1 MTNPGTTR
9 ITVVSLVV
17 GAALLATLSLALVFI
32 TVGIQKKIPA
42 RESVRY
48 REYRLTD
55 GLRQTSDDLT
65 RMARLYSVTGDD
77 RYRRYFQEI
86 LDIRNGQ
93 TPRPADYQG
102 IYWDVVVATGE
113 RPTAGGEAV
122 SLDTLLERAGFSTKQ
137 MALLQESETNSNA
150 LAELEAEAMQAVS
163 DADLE
168 RARSILHGVAYHDRK
183 ADIMRPLASVLA
195 SIDETA
201 DAEIARYDRQS
212 RTAASASVVSLA
224 LSILLSAA
232 AALMAFRSLRGDDET
247 ARR

>member
-1 MTNPGTTR
+1 MTNPGPTRTT
-9 ITVVSLVV
+9 IVALAV

-32 TVGIQKKIPA
+32 TVAIQKNMYA
-42 RESVRY
+42 RESARY
-48 REYRLTD
+48 REYRLAD

-65 RMARLYSVTGDD
+65 RMARLYSVTGDE

-102 IYWDVVVATGE
+102 MYWDVVVATGE

-122 SLDTLLERAGFSTKQ
+122 SLATLLEREGFSSGQ
-137 MALLQESETNSNA
+137 MALLQESEAHSNV

-163 DADLE
+163 EADLE
-168 RARSILHGVAYHDRK
+168 RARTILHGAAYHDRK
-183 ADIMRPLASVLA
+183 ADIMRPLAGVLA
-195 SIDETA
+195 GIDDTA
-201 DAEIARYDRQS
+201 DMEIARYDRQT
-212 RTAASASVVSLA
+212 RAAASGLVVALA
-224 LSILLSAA
+224 LSILSSAA
-232 AALMAFRSLRGDDET
+232 AALLAFRSLRGGIET